1 MRYGRFGRLQ
11 QRATRRK
18 QASAKTASP
27 AGWRATRK
35 SAPSRKENVT
45 NCVPSP
51 LLPPSLLPSYSL
63 LLSSRSVSSPSIS
76 DPSKVLDVSHHG
88 TAGSLLASPRPIGV
102 DPSTA
107 LTSRSLPCGRSAL
120 ATNLRGYA
128 ASSDKRQHTR
138 ETDMGAYGLTQN
150 NWIWPWATHFLDR
163 GVPGKLFL
171 VATKRRRNFLQLTH
185 YCSKVPP

>member
-1 MRYGRFGRLQ
+1 MQ

-27 AGWRATRK
+27 AGWRAMRK

-51 LLPPSLLPSYSL
+51 LLLPSLLPSYSL

-76 DPSKVLDVSHHG
+76 DSSRVLGAPQHG
-88 TAGSLLASPRPIGV
+88 TAGSQLASPLPIGI

-107 LTSRSLPCGRSAL
+107 LTSRSLPCRRSAL
-120 ATNLRGYA
+120 ATNLKGYA

-138 ETDMGAYGLTQN
+138 ETDMGVYGLTQD
-150 NWIWPWATHFLDR
+150 NWIWPWATHFPDR

-171 VATKRRRNFLQLTH
+171 VATKRRRDFLQLTH
-185 YCSKVPP
+185 FCSKAPPP